1 MTNANDWTAPKA
13 ASRLVKVVKS
23 VSDALG
29 MDRFPIN
36 VESVALESAK
46 IFGWSDPI
54 SEVRAAAIGGFQ
66 GALVSNGN
74 RSKWLLLYND
84 AMPSPGR
91 VRFTQAHELGHY
103 ILHRAEQEQFRCG
116 EEDVLSK
123 PKGADDIESQADEF
137 ASYLLMPI
145 DDFREQAQG
154 VIDIDLLSRCAK
166 RYGVSITAVILK
178 WLKFTNEKAVVVV
191 SRDGFIKWSWSSEAA
206 YKAHA
211 FIQTRSSPVEIANGT
226 VAADSSVRIERT
238 GREVPARLWFST
250 ASADQMLREMKVTM
264 DIYDQTLSLLVLPKF
279 ADYWPP
285 RSSAD
290 DTSL

>member
-1 MTNANDWTAPKA
+1 MTSANDWTAPKA

-29 MDRFPIN
+29 TDRFPIN

-54 SEVRAAAIGGFQ
+54 AEVRAAAIGGFQ
-66 GALVSNGN
+66 GALVPNAG

-103 ILHRAEQEQFRCG
+103 ILHRIGREQFQCG
-116 EEDVLSK
+116 EDDVLSK
-123 PKGADDIESQADEF
+123 PRGVDDIESQADEF

-145 DDFREQAQG
+145 DDFREQVQG
-154 VIDIDLLSRCAK
+154 PIDLDSLSRCAK

-178 WLKFTNEKAVVVV
+178 WLQFTDEKAVMAV
-191 SRDGFIKWSWSSEAA
+191 SRDGFIKWSWSTDAA
-206 YKAHA
+206 FKSHA
-211 FIQTRSSPVEIANGT
+211 FIRTRLSPVEIANGT
-226 VAADSSVRIERT
+226 VAADDSVRVERV
-238 GREVPARLWFST
+238 GKEIPAKLWFPS
-250 ASADQMLREMKVTM
+250 APADQMLREMKVTM
-264 DIYDQTLSLLVLPKF
+264 DSYEQTLSLLLIPKL
-279 ADYWPP
+279 ADYWPSRRP
-285 RSSAD
+285 N
-290 DTSL
+290 